1 MAQACIANFCFLHD
15 DDGDDGDDNE
25 YNDDECNNLM
35 MRMIQPI
42 MITIEK
48 T

>member
-1 MAQACIANFCFLHD
+1 MPQACIAIFLHD
-15 DDGDDGDDNE
+15 DDGDDGDDNDD
-25 YNDDECNNLM
+25 DDECNDLM

>member
-1 MAQACIANFCFLHD
+1 MAHACIAIFCFLHD
-15 DDGDDGDDNE
+15 DDGDDGDDNDD
-25 YNDDECNNLM
+25 DDECNDLT

>member
-1 MAQACIANFCFLHD
+1 MPHACIAIFCFLHD
-15 DDGDDGDDNE
+15 DDGDDGDDNDD
-25 YNDDECNNLM
+25 DDECNDLM